1 MLINTFKRPDRLKL
15 AVEHYAQCGARGAAA
30 VKAIHVVWSE
40 QAPAPTDEYG
50 GEMYGVPVVFD
61 VHPTTSLNNRFRPLP
76 SPRSEAVLSVDDD
89 IRVDCGDLQFALEA
103 WRAAPRSMVG
113 FVARTVSG
121 RPGHYQYRHFWSTW
135 LTGRYSM
142 VLTKVA
148 IVHHDYLRA
157 YTDEA
162 PRRAYAWVEE
172 HKNCEDI
179 LMSFV
184 VAAATRAPP
193 LWASG
198 KYRDSGALD
207 GISTSGGGV
216 GGSHKAMRSQCVND
230 FVEKDYDGRMPLVM
244 GEARLTRARS
254 YWNALALAPTWLEW
268 FAPL

>member
-113 FVARTVSG
+113 FVGPSCLFRSPVVG
-121 RPGHYQYRHFWSTW
+121 RS
-135 LTGRYSM
+135 
-142 VLTKVA
+142 
-148 IVHHDYLRA
+148 
-157 YTDEA
+157 
-162 PRRAYAWVEE
+162 
-172 HKNCEDI
+172 
-179 LMSFV
+179 
-184 VAAATRAPP
+184 
-193 LWASG
+193 AS
-198 KYRDSGALD
+198 SGA
-207 GISTSGGGV
+207 
-216 GGSHKAMRSQCVND
+216 A
-230 FVEKDYDGRMPLVM
+230 
-244 GEARLTRARS
+244 
-254 YWNALALAPTWLEW
+254 
-268 FAPL
+268 